1 MTAASPGR
9 LAGRLALV
17 TGASRGLGAAA
28 ALAFARE
35 GAHCVLVARTVGG
48 LEALDDRIKAEGGA
62 ATLVPLDV
70 TDGPG
75 IDRLGAA
82 LYERFGRLDVLL
94 GNAGIL
100 GVLSPIGHI
109 DPAVFEQVM
118 AVNVTANWRLIR
130 SLDPLLR
137 RSDAGRAIFVTS
149 GIANKGVPYWSAY
162 AASKAALDVLA
173 TTYAAE
179 VAHTAV
185 RVNLYNPGPMRT
197 SMRAQAFPGEPPE
210 QQVPPEAH
218 AEGLIRLALPSCTM
232 NGQWVAGDEA
242 CAYLDAFVTSAL
254 WMPTLMMPSIALID
268 AELEGRGVLPFVD
281 LGLGPMPASSSVLR
295 QALLEGLAVTDTG
308 KQPLHL
314 GKQRASRDRRRT
326 ARPDSPR
333 GSPAPPA
340 GGRCRGLRHCAR
352 SGRCRR
358 SRCSAPA
365 SAFDGSR
372 SMARRY
378 LTIASSNFPLARRML
393 PQSIRS
399 AADAGALASAA
410 AYLAAAFSSSAS
422 SALSPIATVIMP
434 DFVRRCASII
444 HCR

>member
-48 LEALDDRIKAEGGA
+48 LEELDDKIKAEGGA

-109 DPAVFEQVM
+109 DPAVFERVM

-137 RSDAGRAIFVTS
+137 CSDAGRAIFVTS
-149 GIANKGVPYWSAY
+149 GIANRSVPYWSAY

-197 SMRAQAFPGEPPE
+197 VMRAQAFPGEPAE

-218 AEGLIRLALPSCTM
+218 AEGLIQLALPSCTM
-232 NGQWVAGDEA
+232 NGQWVEGDEA
-242 CAYLDAFVTSAL
+242 
-254 WMPTLMMPSIALID
+254 
-268 AELEGRGVLPFVD
+268 
-281 LGLGPMPASSSVLR
+281 
-295 QALLEGLAVTDTG
+295 LAT
-308 KQPLHL
+308 
-314 GKQRASRDRRRT
+314 
-326 ARPDSPR
+326 
-333 GSPAPPA
+333 
-340 GGRCRGLRHCAR
+340 
-352 SGRCRR
+352 
-358 SRCSAPA
+358 
-365 SAFDGSR
+365 
-372 SMARRY
+372 
-378 LTIASSNFPLARRML
+378 
-393 PQSIRS
+393 
-399 AADAGALASAA
+399 
-410 AYLAAAFSSSAS
+410 
-422 SALSPIATVIMP
+422 
-434 DFVRRCASII
+434 
-444 HCR
+444 